1 MSNKVIF
8 LDIDGVI
15 NSERTCYAYGSYP
28 HDIQDKFFDEVAMS
42 MIRRLCADIGANI
55 VLSSSWRYHHD
66 YRDLAKS
73 LQLPIIDATATNSTT
88 YVPRGVEIQEY
99 LDCHPHI
106 THYVIVDDN
115 TDMLPSQQDN
125 FVQTS
130 TREGLT
136 FKNVMDMKSILE
148 KQ

>member
-15 NSERTCYAYGSYP
+15 NSERTCYAYGSLP
-28 HDIQDKFFDEVAMS
+28 HDSQDKFFDEVAIG
-42 MIRRLCADIGANI
+42 MIRKLCMQTSADI

-73 LQLPIIDATATNSTT
+73 LHLPIIDATTTNNTT

-99 LDCHPHI
+99 LDYHPHI

-115 TDMLPSQQDN
+115 SDMLDSQQEN
-125 FVQTS
+125 FVRTS
-130 TREGLT
+130 TREGLM
-136 FKNVMDMKSILE
+136 FEHVMKMKQILE
-148 KQ
+148 R